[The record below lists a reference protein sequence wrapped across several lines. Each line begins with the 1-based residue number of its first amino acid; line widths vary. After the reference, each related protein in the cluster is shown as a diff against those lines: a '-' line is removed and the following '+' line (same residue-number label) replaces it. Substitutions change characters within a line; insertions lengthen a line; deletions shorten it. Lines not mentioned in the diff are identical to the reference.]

1 MDFNGVLII
10 NDKDIDELLDL
21 MNQHKFQIK
30 SAHLGEN
37 VFTDTFIH
45 NLFYSLLKQGFDGL
59 KEIADYINKNEIT
72 IFLTDCNSDIFTNP
86 EMFYTHISDLI

>member
-10 NDKDIDELLDL
+10 NDNDIDELLDL
-21 MNQHKFQIK
+21 MNQYKFRIK

-37 VFTDTFIH
+37 LFTETLIH

-59 KEIADYINKNEIT
+59 KQITEYINNNEIT
-72 IFLTDCNSDIFTNP
+72 IFLTDCNSDIFNNP